1 MKIDVGT
8 VISNHVVYNVHA
20 NAYCIASPIDQ
31 NGDYVIWH
39 IDDSGEGVWGGLYFE
54 DQMDAEW
61 AYASKCFPW
70 FEDNVTIPLDEDEDD
85 ETFDEIPDLP

>member
-1 MKIDVGT
+1 MKIEVGT

-31 NGDYVIWH
+31 NADYVIWH
-39 IDDSGEGVWGGLYFE
+39 IDDSGEGVWGGLYFH
-54 DQMDAEW
+54 DQMAAEW

-70 FEDNVTIPLDEDEDD
+70 FEDNVTIALDEDEDD